1 MRTIGE
7 EIEIAR
13 TKKEQSENELK
24 VLLNRKRDTER
35 RERTHRLIERG
46 AILESLVDGLD
57 DLTNEQ
63 VQDLLIVALETEQAR
78 QHLRGLGVPL

>member
-1 MRTIGE
+1 MRTIEE

-13 TKKEQSENELK
+13 TEKGQAENQLK
-24 VLLNRKRDTER
+24 LLINRKRDTER

-46 AILESLVDGLD
+46 AILESLADGLD

-63 VQDLLIVALETEQAR
+63 VRDLLIVALETEEAR